1 MNHYSRF
8 AEPTFCHCCFSI
20 LYLCV
25 CVCVCVC
32 VRDVRG
38 IGEGILV
45 QELDLLVDGEVEA
58 GFITSHRWGS
68 EVRSGSPCS

>member
-1 MNHYSRF
+1 M
-8 AEPTFCHCCFSI
+8 
-20 LYLCV
+20 CV